1 MKRISTIFISISL
14 LLSINTCVLAQE
26 YQNEGQLCQSPF
38 TKLPAKIEYDTCTPQ
53 PLHVSQYG
61 SNSTYIKYMSTGMD
75 LAAEKGD
82 WDSAMINF
90 KKAYNSANNKGE
102 QEEAERGYKGAS
114 LAKYLQNHPGSMDEA
129 NPYGGWV
136 YVTGVRSS
144 FD

>member
-1 MKRISTIFISISL
+1 MKIINTIFISISL
-14 LLSINTCVLAQE
+14 LLSINPCVLAQE
-26 YQNEGQLCQSPF
+26 YQNEGQPCQSSF
-38 TKLPAKIEYDTCTPQ
+38 TKLPARIEYDTCTPQ
-53 PLHVSQYG
+53 PLYLNQYS
-61 SNSTYIKYMSTGMD
+61 SNSTYIKYISAGMD

-90 KKAYNSANNKGE
+90 KKAYNFANNEGE

-114 LAKYLQNHPGSMDEA
+114 LAKYLQKHPGSTEET